1 MTVRGVELS
10 PEVVELLPWFTH
22 ASAAAPLAAGPTP
35 PVTIA
40 DARRYVAADTGQYDV
55 IVADLFHPALDGS
68 GSLYTTE
75 HFAAVQKRLAPG
87 GLFCQWLPLYQ
98 LDLPSLQA
106 IIRGFLDVYPDG
118 SAWLNHYS
126 VRTPMLA
133 LVGLR
138 DGGHLDLHE
147 LAQRLSDPG
156 VRAVVR
162 PIGFEGPMDV
172 LGQYVGGSR
181 TLAAF
186 VGQGPRNTEDY
197 PFVAL
202 DAQRNV
208 RALAANPSAL
218 LLTVVR
224 AIRPDSGDLL
234 RNPDRASPDPTQLA
248 MATRLAAYWQARDR
262 FLEAGAALKG
272 DPRGLA
278 LVNAAAPALLES
290 IRISPEFD
298 PAYNPLIGMARS
310 LLASHRGAAEQ
321 LLREIDNAAPSRTE
335 ARGLLSQQF
344 GE

>member
-1 MTVRGVELS
+1 MSSAVI
-10 PEVVELLPWFTH
+10 PLPRV
-22 ASAAAPLAAGPTP
+22 S
-35 PVTIA
+35 IA

-75 HFAAVQKRLAPG
+75 HFVAVRQRLAPG

-98 LDLPSLQA
+98 LDLPSLRA

-133 LVGLR
+133 LVGRR
-138 DGGHLDLHE
+138 DGGNLDLHTLTE
-147 LAQRLSDPG
+147 RLADPA
-156 VRAVVR
+156 VRTVVH

-172 LGQYVGGSR
+172 LGQYVGGPR

-186 VGQGPRNTEDY
+186 AGKGPRNTDDY

-208 RALAANPSAL
+208 RALAAQPSAL
-218 LLTVVR
+218 LLAVLGEL
-224 AIRPDSGDLL
+224 RPDSADLL
-234 RNPDRASPDPTQLA
+234 QNVDRASLDTDRASLDMGRASRDMGHDSLDASLTA
-248 MATRLAAYWQARDR
+248 MATRLTAYWQARNR
-262 FLEAGAALKG
+262 FIEAGAALTG

-298 PAYNPLIGMARS
+298 PAYHPLMSMARS
-310 LLASHRGAAEQ
+310 LIASNRGAAEH
-321 LLREIDNAAPSRTE
+321 LLHEIDAAAPSRKE
-335 ARGLLSQQF
+335 ARGLLSEQF

>member
-1 MTVRGVELS
+1 MPGTTVRGVELS
-10 PEVVELLPWFTH
+10 PEVAELLPWFTLP
-22 ASAAAPLAAGPTP
+22 SP
-35 PVTIA
+35 PVTIS
-40 DARRYVAADTGQYDV
+40 DARRYVAADTHQYDV

-68 GSLYTTE
+68 GSLYTTD
-75 HFAAVQKRLAPG
+75 HFVAVRRRLAPG

-98 LDLPSLQA
+98 LDLPSLRA

-133 LVGLR
+133 LVGRR
-138 DGGHLDLHE
+138 DGGQLDLNT
-147 LAQRLSDPG
+147 LAEQLADPA

-172 LGQYVGGSR
+172 LGQYVGGAR
-181 TLAAF
+181 ALATFA
-186 VGQGPRNTEDY
+186 GQGPRNTDDY

-208 RALAANPSAL
+208 RALSAQPSEL

-224 AIRPDSGDLL
+224 NLRPDSAELL
-234 RNPDRASPDPTQLA
+234 QNADRASLDPR
-248 MATRLAAYWQARDR
+248 MASRLAAYWQARDR

-298 PAYNPLIGMARS
+298 PAYNPLMVMARS
-310 LLASHRGAAEQ
+310 LMASHRGAAEQ
-321 LLREIDNAAPSRTE
+321 LLREIDSAAPSRTE
-335 ARGLLSQQF
+335 ARGLLSQF
-344 GE
+344 NE